1 MFWLSGMTDTGYQ
14 CWGGYYCPTGLDVPN
29 PAHYLCPRGMHCPNG
44 SEIYKV
50 CHQIV
55 EFLFTVLI
63 VMLNI

>member
-1 MFWLSGMTDTGYQ
+1 MTDTGYQ

-50 CHQIV
+50 CHH
-55 EFLFTVLI
+55 L
-63 VMLNI
+63 